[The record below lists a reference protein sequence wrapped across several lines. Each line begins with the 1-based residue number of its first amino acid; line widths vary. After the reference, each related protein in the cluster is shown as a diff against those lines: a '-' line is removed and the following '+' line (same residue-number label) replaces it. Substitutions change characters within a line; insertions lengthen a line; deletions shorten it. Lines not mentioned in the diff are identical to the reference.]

1 MKCTYVIRLMQHQF
15 HITQTKLK
23 TYTNCTFCIVPT
35 GLMSYMYVKPGY
47 LPPPPRGPPRAVPW
61 LYVPWP
67 WLFVLAMAICAWPW
81 LFVPCRGYLSLLAKS
96 IKIGLLVSFFELKQ
110 SLCCSIPIHLS

>member
-1 MKCTYVIRLMQHQF
+1 
-15 HITQTKLK
+15 
-23 TYTNCTFCIVPT
+23 
-35 GLMSYMYVKPGY
+35 
-47 LPPPPRGPPRAVPW
+47 
-61 LYVPWP
+61 VPWP

-110 SLCCSIPIHLS
+110 SLCCSIPIHLKQVKAYSLIPKYLRFIKNKVLSYVKTTILVEYLLKRKNYYL

>member
-35 GLMSYMYVKPGY
+35 GLMSYMYVKP
-47 LPPPPRGPPRAVPW
+47 
-61 LYVPWP
+61 
-67 WLFVLAMAICAWPW
+67 
-81 LFVPCRGYLSLLAKS
+81 
-96 IKIGLLVSFFELKQ
+96 
-110 SLCCSIPIHLS
+110 